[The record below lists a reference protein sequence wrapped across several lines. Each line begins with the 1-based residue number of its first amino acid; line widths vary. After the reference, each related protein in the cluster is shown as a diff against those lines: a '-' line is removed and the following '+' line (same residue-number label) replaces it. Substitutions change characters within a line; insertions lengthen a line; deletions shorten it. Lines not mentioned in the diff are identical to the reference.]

1 MRESPQIL
9 RKRKKKNPSEKSTLW
24 TKQGLFFKKKILTIE
39 AVNADAVRF
48 QLPISHAWLENRLM
62 RRVIKTDA
70 SIEIIFSDFS
80 DHRGDSSRQP
90 GLSLAEKFCR
100 LKAVLYESA
109 EDG

>member
-1 MRESPQIL
+1 
-9 RKRKKKNPSEKSTLW
+9 
-24 TKQGLFFKKKILTIE
+24 
-39 AVNADAVRF
+39 
-48 QLPISHAWLENRLM
+48 M